1 MIVKEVYGLVLYFIK
16 IFITRMD
23 NFENKVKPLISILIL
38 NFFNITD
45 ITHSK
50 HSLHLLTVIT
60 YFGHK
65 KRAAKQP
72 FLNRSSLRT

>member
-1 MIVKEVYGLVLYFIK
+1 VKL
-16 IFITRMD
+16 
-23 NFENKVKPLISILIL
+23 LISILIL
-38 NFFNITD
+38 SFLNITD

-50 HSLHLLTVIT
+50 HSLGLLTVIT

-72 FLNRSSLRT
+72 FLKQKLS